1 MNKKLSFKR
10 ELGRKS
16 FHLTAI
22 IIPVIYML
30 MDNYYIFFYM
40 ISLLSFLILFLELMK
55 KYNLTAWNIF
65 NNIFGSFI
73 RSYEHEKLLGSTH
86 MIISFLIISLFFNK
100 TIVIASMLICI
111 ISDAFAA
118 IFGIKYGRLKTINN
132 KTLEGSYAF
141 LLSTII
147 ILFSANFNL
156 TFSEV
161 FIISY
166 FITIIESLTPMEYDN
181 FTVPLFS
188 SIFLYN
194 IL

>member
-40 ISLLSFLILFLELMK
+40 ISLLSFLILFLEFMK
-55 KYNLTAWNIF
+55 KCNLTVWNIF

-73 RSYEHEKLLGSTH
+73 RSYEHEKLLGSTY

>member
-22 IIPVIYML
+22 IIPVVYML

-55 KYNLTAWNIF
+55 KYNFNVWNIF

-73 RSYEHEKLLGSTH
+73 RSYEHEKLLGSTY
-86 MIISFLIISLFFNK
+86 MIISFLIISLLFNK
-100 TIVIASMLICI
+100 IIVIASMLICI

-166 FITIIESLTPMEYDN
+166 FITMIESLTPMEYDN